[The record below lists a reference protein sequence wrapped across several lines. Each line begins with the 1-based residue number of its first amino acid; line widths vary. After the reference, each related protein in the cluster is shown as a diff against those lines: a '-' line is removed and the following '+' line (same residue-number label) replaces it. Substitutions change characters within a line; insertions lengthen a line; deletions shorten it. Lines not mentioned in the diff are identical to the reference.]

1 MPVFDSTTIMFLVQ
15 PNAKPPND
23 PATGE
28 PLANVSQRIERL
40 IRDIESKSQTI
51 VIPTPALA
59 EVLVIAKGQIDEWI
73 SMLQQSRHFQIVD
86 FDIDAVKKL
95 VHVTQKI
102 HDNRM
107 FESQSPFTKA
117 QLKYDRQILAV
128 ALAENESTIYSDDQG
143 IKQMERYFDIEVIQT
158 HMLPYE

>member
-1 MPVFDSTTIMFLVQ
+1 MPVFDSTTLMFLVQ

-28 PLANVSQRIERL
+28 PLTNVSRRIARL
-40 IRDIESKSQTI
+40 IREIESKSQTI

-59 EVLVIAKGQIDEWI
+59 EVLVIVKGKIDEWI
-73 SMLQQSRHFQIVD
+73 FMLQQSRHFHIAG
-86 FDIDAVKKL
+86 FDVDAVKTL

-102 HDNRM
+102 HENRV

-128 ALAENESTIYSDDQG
+128 ALAENENTIYSDDQG

-158 HMLPYE
+158 HTLPVE

>member
-1 MPVFDSTTIMFLVQ
+1 MPVFDATTLMFLVQ
-15 PNAKPPND
+15 PNAKPPSD

-28 PLANVSQRIERL
+28 PLANVSQRIEYL
-40 IRDIESKSQTI
+40 IRDMESKSQPI
-51 VIPTPALA
+51 IIPTPALA
-59 EVLVIAKGQIDEWI
+59 EVLVIARGNIEEWI
-73 SMLQQSRHFQIVD
+73 SILQQSRHFHIAG

-102 HDNRM
+102 HENRV

-117 QLKYDRQILAV
+117 QLKYDRQIVAV
-128 ALAENESTIYSDDQG
+128 ALAQNESTIYSDDQG

-158 HMLPYE
+158 HTLPYE